1 MAVFYG
7 IDFRKIEKGIKENM
21 TAPCFFSIVVPV
33 YNTSRYLPRC
43 LDSILNQTVL
53 SWECVLVDDGS
64 TDGSADI
71 CDEYV
76 YKDQRFKVIHKR
88 NEGVSVARNIGI
100 NQSAGDYIIFVDS
113 DDWVDKSL
121 LEEVLITIK
130 KYKSDIVLF
139 GYSSFDGARIYDT
152 CIPDSE
158 VLHLEEYS
166 VFPEWYNCVWV
177 RAYKRSFLED
187 NHINFPIG
195 IRLAEDLYF
204 SYLAMSKVKSIHC
217 IQKTLYCYFTNR
229 KDSACNTINF
239 EKIQEEIVSLQ
250 KLERDLNLGG
260 RNFTDSLNTRKISAK
275 YKLLFSVKTPQFK
288 LFRET
293 FPEVNHLIAHKNKS
307 FFFYC
312 IFHHFDIIAL
322 LILKI
327 KFILLTLTRIPRKI
341 YKLISKENTL

>member
-1 MAVFYG
+1 M
-7 IDFRKIEKGIKENM
+7 M
-21 TAPCFFSIVVPV
+21 TPCFFSIVVPV
-33 YNTSRYLPRC
+33 YNTSQYLSRC

-53 SWECVLVDDGS
+53 SWECILVDDGS
-64 TDGSADI
+64 TDGSSDI
-71 CDEYV
+71 CDEYCLR
-76 YKDQRFKVIHKR
+76 DQRFKVVHKS

-100 NQSAGDYIIFVDS
+100 DQAAGNYIIFVDS
-113 DDWVDKSL
+113 DDWIDKSL
-121 LEEVLITIK
+121 LEEVLITVK
-130 KYKSDIVLF
+130 EYKSDIVLWGF
-139 GYSSFDGARIYDT
+139 SVFNGISIYDT
-152 CIPDSE
+152 YIPDSA
-158 VLHLEEYS
+158 VLYLDGSS

-177 RAYKRSFLED
+177 RGYKRSFLKK
-187 NHINFPIG
+187 NNINFPIG

-217 IQKTLYCYFTNR
+217 IQKALYCYFTNR
-229 KDSACNTINF
+229 KDSACNTINL

-341 YKLISKENTL
+341 FKLISKENSL